1 MLNFELLGNG
11 DGAHGHTSPK
21 QEAVL
26 RAVEGLHKK
35 KREFIE
41 LCLHRDP
48 DMRPRAQ
55 SLLKHPVL
63 QEVYLVRD
71 IALLSHS

>member
-21 QEAVL
+21 QDVVL

-41 LCLHRDP
+41 LCLHHDP
-48 DMRPRAQ
+48 EMRPRAQ

-63 QEVYLVRD
+63 QEVQFD
-71 IALLSHS
+71 HDFA